1 MEGRVAA
8 MGDEEPPGLAVVRRR
23 RPPRRLEQSGEG
35 ASSRTWYSLK
45 PRGLHRSACSGC
57 SGTNVAAALQEV
69 GAGSIGG
76 VLVGYG
82 ERSRASHH
90 VTRME
95 RRGLVKR
102 QECSDDG
109 RGAWVVLTDAGRAA
123 IERAA
128 PGHVET
134 VRRLVFEVLTR
145 DEIDVLDKVVDKVL
159 ARLEE
164 GSIQPTA

>member
-1 MEGRVAA
+1 
-8 MGDEEPPGLAVVRRR
+8 
-23 RPPRRLEQSGEG
+23 
-35 ASSRTWYSLK
+35 
-45 PRGLHRSACSGC
+45 
-57 SGTNVAAALQEV
+57 VAAALQEV